1 MTDDQRQ
8 GRSVHE
14 RVGALE
20 QDMNTV
26 QYRLDRF
33 ERNHDDLPLRVGRLE
48 LIAQNQTKLLEA
60 MEANMHAL
68 GQKVMYGLGGAGAII
83 AVVQLVGPHLLRA
96 LAPQ

>member
-1 MTDDQRQ
+1 MTEEQKGARN
-8 GRSVHE
+8 VYE

-26 QYRLDRF
+26 QYRLNRF
-33 ERNHDDLPLRVGRLE
+33 ERIHDDLPLRVGRLE
-48 LIAQNQTKLLEA
+48 LIAQNQTKLLET

-83 AVVQLVGPHLLRA
+83 ALIQLVGPHVLRA